1 MAKWQKI
8 VVSGSS
14 AHLNHVTASGN
25 ISSSLAGTG
34 SFGRVQATTI
44 TGDGSG
50 ITNLTAAAIS
60 SYTNSGNNRVVTSV
74 DGSTVN
80 SEANLEFDGTNLLI
94 KSAGKLYLNDA
105 GGEHLSSNGD
115 ILSIA
120 GGNEIDLTATAIDMN
135 GTVDISGDLTF
146 VDGVGTT
153 ISGSYISSS
162 NDIESQGSLIGA
174 AISSS
179 GNITGSD
186 VFASSGIYGTLQTVA
201 QTNITS
207 VGALDG
213 GSITSNFGTINNG
226 GSAITTTG
234 LISGGSLDIDDVVIN
249 ATTIGHTD
257 DSDLLTLADGVLTVA
272 GETNTTTLIATSTI
286 SSSFISASNDIEA
299 IGSVTAAEFHGGGTN
314 ITFPDGTA
322 VVGDELV
329 SVDADGGTKR
339 ETVADFVT
347 LLAGD
352 GIRNASNKFAFDAS
366 DIAGTGLTD
375 NSENLDVSS
384 AQTGIQTIYNTSLII
399 GRANNDTTID
409 FTADDNIVFDAGSSE
424 RLKVTTSGIEVT
436 GNAVVSGDL
445 TINGTTTTLSTTN
458 LAVGD
463 SFIFS
468 ATGSAGT
475 NVDGGLVVQS
485 GSVADSGSALYHDVD
500 DERWAVAQGVAA
512 SATSVTPLQHVVTV
526 SGSVATNPNSTSGS
540 YGVGEMW
547 ITDAEEIWIRTS

>member
-322 VVGDELV
+322 AVGDELV
-329 SVDADGGTKR
+329 FVDADGGTKR

>member
-329 SVDADGGTKR
+329 FVDADGGTKR

-409 FTADDNIVFDAGSSE
+409 FNADDTIVFDAGSSE

>member
-329 SVDADGGTKR
+329 FVDADGGTKR

-458 LAVGD
+458 LSVGD

>member
-322 VVGDELV
+322 AVGDELV
-329 SVDADGGTKR
+329 FVDTDGGTKR

>member
-329 SVDADGGTKR
+329 FVDADGGTKR